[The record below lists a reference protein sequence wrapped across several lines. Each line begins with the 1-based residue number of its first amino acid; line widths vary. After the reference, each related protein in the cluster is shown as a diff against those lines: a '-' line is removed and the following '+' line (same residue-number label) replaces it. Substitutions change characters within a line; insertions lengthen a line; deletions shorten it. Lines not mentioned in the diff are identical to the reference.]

1 MSTAA
6 IPTAARPVPMRY
18 RPIRTVPDLA
28 RHLQWAMSVELSTVP
43 PYLTALYSITDN
55 SADAYRLIRSV
66 AIEEMLHM
74 MLVANL
80 LNSIGTVP
88 DLTGDDVVPS
98 YPGYIPH
105 HAAGGPYIQLQAL
118 SPGLARS
125 VFMAIEQP
133 EASPCAPAEGDDF
146 QTIGQ
151 FYKAIEEGFE
161 YCVKEF
167 GHEGVFGKGTP
178 YQRDDTYFGS
188 GGGHLVVVHD
198 LAGAKLAINE
208 IVEQG
213 EGATHPQPPTPGE
226 EPFGGYEHYGER
238 LDGTYGPI
246 LGVPWEL
253 SHYRKFEQ
261 IATGAVPTPDVY
273 PMRANPS
280 PDDLEGDLRR
290 AANLFD
296 DCYGLTLRALEGAL
310 GSPAEP
316 TDFFGVAFPVMH
328 FALPPLAQLLMQTPL
343 EAAADPAYGPNAGPA
358 WRYRAGRL
366 DAILREAEALLA
378 ADPGRGETYL
388 RLWRQSLGRVVE
400 TLRGACRAAE
410 GSDL

>member
-6 IPTAARPVPMRY
+6 VKRPVRLRY
-18 RPIRTVPDLA
+18 QPIRTVPDLA

-43 PYLTALYSITDN
+43 PYLTALYSITES

-74 MLVANL
+74 NLVANL

-88 DLTGDDVVPS
+88 KLTGDDVVPS
-98 YPGYIPH
+98 YPGSIPH

-125 VFMAIEQP
+125 VFMEIEKP
-133 EASPCAPAEGDDF
+133 EPSPCAPAEGDEF

-151 FYKAIEEGFE
+151 FYKAIEDGFE
-161 YCVKEF
+161 FCVKEF
-167 GHEGVFGKGTP
+167 GHEGVFGQGTP
-178 YQRDDTYFGS
+178 YQRHDTYFGS
-188 GGGHLVVVHD
+188 GGGKLIVVHD
-198 LAGAKLAINE
+198 LATAKLAIRE

-213 EGATHPQPPTPGE
+213 EGATYPRPPLPGE

-246 LGVPWEL
+246 LGIPYEL
-253 SHYRKFEQ
+253 SHYNKFEQ

-273 PMRANPS
+273 PMRANPD
-280 PDDLEGDLRR
+280 PDDLEGVLRR
-290 AANLFD
+290 LADLFD
-296 DCYGLTLRALEGAL
+296 ACYGLTLRALEGAL

-358 WRYRAGRL
+358 WRYRDERL
-366 DAILREAEALLA
+366 DAIVREAEALLA

-388 RLWRQSLGRVVE
+388 QLWRQSLGRVVA
-400 TLRGACRAAE
+400 TLCDARRAAA